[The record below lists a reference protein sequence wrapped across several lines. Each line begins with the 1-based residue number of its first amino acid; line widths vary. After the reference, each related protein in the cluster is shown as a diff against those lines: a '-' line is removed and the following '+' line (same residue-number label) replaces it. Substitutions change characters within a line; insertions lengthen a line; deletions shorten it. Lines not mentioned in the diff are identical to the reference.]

1 MAGKSLTDSV
11 EEASA
16 KVKDAVG
23 LGAKKTEG
31 HAQEA
36 GAKLDE
42 AKEAAKTKASEGL
55 ERGQEAMGRK

>member
-1 MAGKSLTDSV
+1 MMRCT

-16 KVKDAVG
+16 KAKEAVG
-23 LGAKKTEG
+23 LGAKKGE
-31 HAQEA
+31 AEAKEA

-55 ERGQEAMGRK
+55 EKGQETLGRK